1 MYYQNY
7 EDYMRSVLGYPASSP
22 NIYENYD
29 YRTSFN
35 MNNMAGYSPTYQDVN
50 QNMISNLSE
59 DDIRSLYPDIY
70 HLITPM
76 VDKVCKANR
85 EPITRE
91 LIEKMT
97 DEIYMAM
104 EEQPDIVVNI
114 RAEAKKVSEDLGS
127 SSSNRKSLDS
137 LNDGKKTENRSEK
150 MGRREN
156 VFAKKE
162 ELPQTPPKKAAES
175 SLKREASS
183 QNSQSS
189 PREISETRQRNFVLR
204 DLIKILLLNQLF
216 GDGIPARPRPPR
228 PPFLERP
235 EMPQVRPPMG
245 HRNASNAKRV
255 F

>member
-59 DDIRSLYPDIY
+59 DDVRSLYPDIY

-114 RAEAKKVSEDLGS
+114 RAKAGS
-127 SSSNRKSLDS
+127 
-137 LNDGKKTENRSEK
+137 
-150 MGRREN
+150 
-156 VFAKKE
+156 VKKE
-162 ELPQTPPKKAAES
+162 ELPQTPSKKAES

-189 PREISETRQRNFVLR
+189 PRENSETRQRNFVLR

-216 GDGIPARPRPPR
+216 GDGIPARPIPPR
-228 PPFLERP
+228 PPFP
-235 EMPQVRPPMG
+235 GGPGMPPMG
-245 HRNASNAKRV
+245 PRKTSNAKRL